1 MYKVGKS
8 QVTNT
13 NKAKSV
19 LSSTRLSATS
29 SFRRP
34 LNRDSSFKNS
44 VVSNTKNSS
53 KKVEVSNRTN
63 KKPDVASKDVG
74 LDTFITNDEIKN
86 DLIAKNVV
94 QIFLWIVDSGCSKHM
109 TGLGHNLFSVGK
121 FCDGDLEVAFRLKT
135 CYVRNLEGDDLLTG
149 DRESNLYTISILDM
163 ASSSPVCLMSKAS
176 LTKSWGKSKKASHP
190 PKLVPSPHSMLE
202 LLHVDLCGLMRVTS
216 INGKK
221 YILVIVD
228 DYSRF
233 TWAKAVSTAC
243 FTQNR
248 SIIHKRHNITP
259 YELLRSKKPNVK
271 YFHVF
276 VSLCYPTNDQDDLG
290 KMKPKADIAE
300 SMNTLSKEDLDNL
313 FRPMF
318 DEYFEKSSDMPI
330 NSATQQVHNYEDS
343 PVTTSIDI
351 EEHEAPPIVT
361 TSEEQNSLISLTEA
375 DEFYQEDLVEF
386 HGNTLLT
393 PYDSPNFYATES
405 STALDPSNMH
415 EFHQESFALVARL
428 EAVQMF
434 IAFAAHKNITIFQMD
449 VKTAFLNGPLKEK
462 VYVSQPDGFV
472 DPDFPNHV
480 YRLKK
485 ALYGLKQAPRA

>member
-1 MYKVGKS
+1 
-8 QVTNT
+8 
-13 NKAKSV
+13 
-19 LSSTRLSATS
+19 
-29 SFRRP
+29 
-34 LNRDSSFKNS
+34 
-44 VVSNTKNSS
+44 
-53 KKVEVSNRTN
+53 
-63 KKPDVASKDVG
+63 
-74 LDTFITNDEIKN
+74 
-86 DLIAKNVV
+86 
-94 QIFLWIVDSGCSKHM
+94 
-109 TGLGHNLFSVGK
+109 
-121 FCDGDLEVAFRLKT
+121 
-135 CYVRNLEGDDLLTG
+135 
-149 DRESNLYTISILDM
+149 
-163 ASSSPVCLMSKAS
+163 
-176 LTKSWGKSKKASHP
+176 
-190 PKLVPSPHSMLE
+190 
-202 LLHVDLCGLMRVTS
+202 
-216 INGKK
+216 
-221 YILVIVD
+221 
-228 DYSRF
+228 
-233 TWAKAVSTAC
+233 
-243 FTQNR
+243 
-248 SIIHKRHNITP
+248 
-259 YELLRSKKPNVK
+259 
-271 YFHVF
+271 
-276 VSLCYPTNDQDDLG
+276 
-290 KMKPKADIAE
+290 
-300 SMNTLSKEDLDNL
+300 MNTLSKEDLDNL